1 MIRSH
6 RPPIASRLSSTTLAA
21 LLGIQI
27 TFASNYLFSK
37 IVMESIP
44 PLLWGFLRTICTALI
59 LLSYLSLKGILRADK
74 AWAMRKELLIFSFL
88 GVVINQAS
96 FLAGL
101 QLTTTANSG
110 LINAMIPVFTVLWV
124 TLAKKEE
131 FSFLNWIGF
140 GLAFCGVI
148 LLQDLRK
155 FSLSVATYQGDS
167 LTLLNAFSY
176 SLFLFLSPPFFKNE
190 SPLWT
195 TAWLFIFGTVGL
207 GVLSIPQWTSFDPT
221 SFSQTTFIFVLLG
234 VLVGNLVPYLLI
246 SYVLGRT
253 SSAIVAQFVYLQALM
268 AGFLGYFFLGESV
281 SSRTLFSGAIM
292 FLGLYLSL
300 RRKD

>member
-1 MIRSH
+1 MSQSH
-6 RPPIASRLSSTTLAA
+6 QPPIASKLSSVTLAA
-21 LLGIQI
+21 LLGIQF

-44 PLLWGFLRTICTALI
+44 PLLWGFIRTLSTALV
-59 LLSYLSLKGILRADK
+59 LFSYLYFKGMLKPAK
-74 AWAMRKELLIFSFL
+74 AWALRKELLIFSFL

-124 TLAKKEE
+124 TLAKKED

-140 GLAFCGVI
+140 ALAFCGVI
-148 LLQDLRK
+148 LLQDLSK

-176 SLFLFLSPPFFKNE
+176 SLFLFLSPSFFKNE

-207 GVLSIPQWTSFDPT
+207 GLLSIPQWTIFDPT
-221 SFSQTTFIFVLLG
+221 TFSQTTFIFALLG

-253 SSAIVAQFVYLQALM
+253 SSSIVAQFVYLQALL
-268 AGFLGYFFLGESV
+268 AGLLGYFFLGESI
-281 SSRTLFSGAIM
+281 STRTVISGTIM
-292 FLGLYLSL
+292 FLGLYFSL
-300 RRKD
+300 KRKG